1 MKPTVQTLLDQE
13 FHKDLN
19 CETDPSMAEDILCSD
34 NAEEILQWLGENVGF
49 SEEEANAI
57 CNEMEGACEK
67 AWTDASCVEDVT
79 DILFPRLIDPE
90 NQEHLL
96 NKAIEKFSDITT
108 KLNGLG
114 LTETESQWKEDMEM
128 LVQTL
133 GDLYENITPGIL
145 CGLVDQAL
153 A

>member
-1 MKPTVQTLLDQE
+1 MNQVALALLEQAKIVWLWTLARE
-13 FHKDLN
+13 FCQKVPRPKH
-19 CETDPSMAEDILCSD
+19 
-34 NAEEILQWLGENVGF
+34 LGR
-49 SEEEANAI
+49 
-57 CNEMEGACEK
+57 K
-67 AWTDASCVEDVT
+67 
-79 DILFPRLIDPE
+79 
-90 NQEHLL
+90 
-96 NKAIEKFSDITT
+96 KFSDITT

-114 LTETESQWKEDMEM
+114 LTETESQWKDDMEM